1 MRNDSGSNQGS
12 GSRDVK
18 SSLESG
24 HNLKGESTRFP
35 DGLDVGYG
43 RTREIE
49 VSRLRDLPST

>member
-1 MRNDSGSNQGS
+1 MRNDSGSNQG
-12 GSRDVK
+12 GGRRDVK

-24 HNLKGESTRFP
+24 HNFKGELTGFP
-35 DGLDVGYG
+35 DGLDVAYG